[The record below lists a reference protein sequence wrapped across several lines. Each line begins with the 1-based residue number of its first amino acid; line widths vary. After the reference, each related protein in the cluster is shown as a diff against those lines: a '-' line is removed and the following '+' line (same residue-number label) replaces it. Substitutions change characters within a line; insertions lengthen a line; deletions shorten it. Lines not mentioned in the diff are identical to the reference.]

1 MERKFCAE
9 MRGNM
14 ASELCLNC
22 FSVKGKYAVCPYCG
36 YEEHTPPK
44 QAHYLTPGMIL
55 YNQYIVGTAVGD
67 GGFGITYKCYDTI
80 LGVIVA
86 IKEFYPAGL
95 VNRAPGEKKTG
106 VLSGE
111 KEAEYNVQLRRF
123 VMEAKNTA
131 QFEQAKDIVNV
142 YNYFEENGTAYIV
155 MEYIEGV
162 LLKEYIADRGRM
174 EKDTALAIITPVI
187 EAVKK
192 IHASGILHRDLSP
205 DNIFIA
211 GDETIKVFDFG
222 AAKFSDE
229 DDSVP
234 AAAVIKEGYAPP
246 EQYRTN
252 GKQGFFTD
260 IYAVGAIL
268 YEMLTGIRPMEG
280 SERLVK
286 DELKSPRAL
295 GIEIDENLDRAV
307 MEAMAVKT
315 ELRFQSIQH
324 FQEAVEGKRI
334 AEYPEEKLKKRKRK
348 RNWTIAFSGAV
359 LLVAAV
365 LTGLFMT
372 VLRPQ
377 NDMIDRELTED
388 SIVVWVDSE
397 EMKQKVDQIV
407 ENNFH
412 SGAGTDDWSDNQK
425 IQVTCEAKNIPE
437 YESALAQARDAGTMP
452 DLYMTDHIRDPQA
465 FPALELKDTVVAA
478 LDEEDYHYLS
488 GYEKSFRRADQMPL
502 GFDVLTYYVK
512 KLPDGAQSANWEAA
526 AGNRCMDLGE
536 IIAAAEQDGSQE
548 TLKVGTLSNA
558 LYLMDSSWLSGG
570 KIVPNGQLVT
580 NIERLVRLRQGVS
593 RFTGEINE
601 VSYRGVISGD
611 VGNDDNYE
619 AVFVTKNGSIL
630 ITYEDCF
637 AISSTS
643 TKNKQT
649 ACERLLYIMLSTQ
662 PQQTIYQAYNGEHG
676 IPLNKEAADGVNS
689 GTGTG
694 GEKGFFTFNP
704 KFEALK
710 QLICDRVACEC
721 IGDGIGEMKLF
732 SEALEERLMSSAS
745 VSHDDIYAFCQ
756 QYAGGQEMS
765 GQEAGTGGTQ

>member
-1 MERKFCAE
+1 
-9 MRGNM
+9 M

-22 FSVKGKYAVCPYCG
+22 FSVKGKYDVCPYCG
-36 YEEHTPPK
+36 YAEHTPPK
-44 QAHYLTPGMIL
+44 QAYYLTPGTIL

-111 KEAEYNVQLRRF
+111 KEAEYNVQLKRF
-123 VMEAKNTA
+123 LMEAKNTA

-162 LLKEYIADRGRM
+162 LLKEYIADHGRM
-174 EKDTALAIITPVI
+174 DKDTALAIITPVI

-229 DDSVP
+229 DDSAP

-295 GIEIDENLDRAV
+295 GIQIDENLDRAV
-307 MEAMAVKT
+307 MEALAVKT
-315 ELRFQSIQH
+315 ELRFQSIQY
-324 FQEAVEGKRI
+324 FQEAIEGKRM

-348 RNWTIAFSGAV
+348 RNWTIALSAAVVLVGAV
-359 LLVAAV
+359 LA
-365 LTGLFMT
+365 GLFMT

-377 NDMIDRELTED
+377 NEMIDSVLTKD

-407 ENNFH
+407 ENNFY
-412 SGAGTDDWSDNQK
+412 SGTGTDDWSDNQN
-425 IQVTCEAKNIPE
+425 IQVACEAKNSAE
-437 YESALAQARDAGTMP
+437 YESALAQARDAGAMP
-452 DLYMTDHIRDPQA
+452 DLYMTDHIRNTEA

-478 LDEEDYHYLS
+478 LDKDAYHYLS
-488 GYEKSFRRADQMPL
+488 GYENSFRKADQMPL

-512 KLPDGAQSANWEAA
+512 KLPDGTQSANWEEAA
-526 AGNRCMDLGE
+526 KTRCMDFGE
-536 IIAAAEQDGSQE
+536 IAAAAEQEGSQE
-548 TLKVGTLSNA
+548 TLKVGALAKA
-558 LYLMDSSWLSGG
+558 LYLMDPSWFAGG
-570 KIVPNGQLVT
+570 KMTPNGQLVT
-580 NIERLVRLRQGVS
+580 NIERLVRLRQRAS
-593 RFTGEINE
+593 CYTGEINT
-601 VSYRGVISGD
+601 VSYRGEVSGD
-611 VGNDDNYE
+611 VGTDENYE
-619 AVFVTKNGSIL
+619 TVFVTKDGKIL

-637 AISSTS
+637 AVSSTS

-662 PQQTIYQAYNGEHG
+662 PQQTIYQAYNGKHG
-676 IPLNKEAADGVNS
+676 IPLNKEAADGINS
-689 GTGTG
+689 ETGQG
-694 GEKGFFTFNP
+694 GDKGFFAFNP

-710 QLICDRVACEC
+710 QLISERIECEC

-732 SEALEERLMSSAS
+732 SEALEEQVMSSGT
-745 VSHDDIYAFCQ
+745 VSHDEIYAFCQ
-756 QYAGGQEMS
+756 QYADRQQTG
-765 GQEAGTGGTQ
+765 GQEAGTGGAP